1 MAVTELWLIRHGES
15 IANRAASAAEA
26 EGAEV
31 IHIEMRDADVPLS
44 ADGERQAAALGSVFA
59 DNDERLRLGS
69 TRVWVSTYLRARQT
83 LELALDAAQLP
94 LSPRRDERLRDR
106 ELGILDLLTRHGV
119 QTRHPEEEERRDWL
133 GKFSYRPPGGESWAD
148 LALRLRSVLRDIEE
162 DTRDTPDTRDTRDTP
177 DTRNGRAA
185 DESAGA
191 GHGTRS
197 GEGDGVDS
205 ENGSGGLGVIVA
217 HDSIVMLLL
226 YVCLGWDEAELLEFA
241 SSHSV
246 KNASLTRIS
255 RGTPGEPW
263 QLDAFSDTTHLEQ
276 AGAPVTHHSGERD
289 DTRSEGSPEA
299 AVIGGH
305 A

>member
-44 ADGERQAAALGSVFA
+44 EDGERQAAALGSVFA
-59 DNDERLRLGS
+59 DNDERLRLDS
-69 TRVWVSTYLRARQT
+69 TRLWVSTYLRARQT

-106 ELGILDLLTRHGV
+106 ELGILDLLTRHGA

-148 LALRLRSVLRDIEE
+148 LALRLRSVLRDIE
-162 DTRDTPDTRDTRDTP
+162 DDAHD
-177 DTRNGRAA
+177 
-185 DESAGA
+185 
-191 GHGTRS
+191 S
-197 GEGDGVDS
+197 GS
-205 ENGSGGLGVIVA
+205 KSLGVIVA

-226 YVCLGWDEAELLEFA
+226 YVCLDWDEAELLEFA

-255 RGTPGEPW
+255 RGAPGEPW
-263 QLDAFSDTTHLEQ
+263 QLDAFSDTTHLER

-299 AVIGGH
+299 AVIGGT

>member
-44 ADGERQAAALGSVFA
+44 EDGERQASALGAIFA
-59 DNDERLRLGS
+59 DNGERLRLDS
-69 TRVWVSTYLRARQT
+69 TRLWVSTYLRARQT

-106 ELGILDLLTRHGV
+106 ELGILDLLTRHGA

-148 LALRLRSVLRDIEE
+148 LALRLRSVLRDVE
-162 DTRDTPDTRDTRDTP
+162 DDARP
-177 DTRNGRAA
+177 TRNIGNAR
-185 DESAGA
+185 
-191 GHGTRS
+191 GT
-197 GEGDGVDS
+197 
-205 ENGSGGLGVIVA
+205 GSGDEEEVDRTNDSGSLGVIVA

-241 SSHSV
+241 STHSV
-246 KNASLTRIS
+246 KNASVTRIS
-255 RGTPGEPW
+255 RGAPDEPW
-263 QLDAFSDTTHLEQ
+263 QLDAFSDTTHLER

-299 AVIGGH
+299 AVIGGT

>member
-44 ADGERQAAALGSVFA
+44 EDGEKQAAALGSVFA
-59 DNDERLRLGS
+59 DHDERLRLGS
-69 TRVWVSTYLRARQT
+69 TRLWVSTYLRARQT
-83 LELALDAAQLP
+83 LATALEAAQLP
-94 LSPRRDERLRDR
+94 LAPRQDERLRDR

-119 QTRHPEEEERRDWL
+119 QKRHPEEEERRDWL

-148 LALRLRSVLRDIEE
+148 LALRLRSVLRDVEE
-162 DTRDTPDTRDTRDTP
+162 DARDT
-177 DTRNGRAA
+177 G
-185 DESAGA
+185 S
-191 GHGTRS
+191 
-197 GEGDGVDS
+197 DS
-205 ENGSGGLGVIVA
+205 LGVIVA

-241 SSHSV
+241 STHSV
-246 KNASLTRIS
+246 KNASVTRIS
-255 RGTPGEPW
+255 RNAPGEPW
-263 QLDAFSDTTHLEQ
+263 TLDAFSDTTHIER

-299 AVIGGH
+299 AVIGGT